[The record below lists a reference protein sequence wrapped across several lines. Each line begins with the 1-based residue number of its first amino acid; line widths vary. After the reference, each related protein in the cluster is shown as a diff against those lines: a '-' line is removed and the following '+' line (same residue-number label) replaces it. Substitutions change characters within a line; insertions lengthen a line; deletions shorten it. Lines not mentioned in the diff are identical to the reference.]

1 MLVSEGKITMSAAEW
16 DEFAGATFA
25 PWMPRTPREFGAMVD
40 LGMARH
46 LAENTDGQGYLHAIA
61 LEAMK
66 FGPEGDVNFPI
77 DKRRMAFMK
86 VHGTWPTDDQLRA
99 FEAEGALARPGL
111 TRIK

>member
-25 PWMPRTPREFGAMVD
+25 PWMPRTPREFDAMVD

-66 FGPEGDVNFPI
+66 FGPEGEVNFPI

-99 FEAEGALARPGL
+99 FEADALARPGL